1 MLPVGIM
8 REPDILDPEIG
19 LLRLPF
25 LLPGEVGLLQKLAEL
40 CMLQPVP

>member
-1 MLPVGIM
+1 M

-25 LLPGEVGLLQKLAEL
+25 LLPGEVGLLQKLAKL

>member
-1 MLPVGIM
+1 VGIV

-25 LLPGEVGLLQKLAEL
+25 LLPGEVGLLQQLAKL